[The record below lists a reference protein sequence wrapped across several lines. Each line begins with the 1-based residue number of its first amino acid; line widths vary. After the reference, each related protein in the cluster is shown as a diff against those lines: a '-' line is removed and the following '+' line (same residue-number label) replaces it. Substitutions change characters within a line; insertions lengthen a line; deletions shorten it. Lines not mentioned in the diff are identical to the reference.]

1 MELGRRVWG
10 VASAAPAR
18 ARTEDSPAQPGASG
32 FLPTLLNV
40 ALLCESVTAVTI
52 GIFSAKLS
60 SAECQLRILPNPLLL
75 TSISRWS
82 HFREQLRV

>member
-1 MELGRRVWG
+1 MRG

-60 SAECQLRILPNPLLL
+60 SAECQPRILPNLPLIL
-75 TSISRWS
+75 TDWFDHTLSS
-82 HFREQLRV
+82 ELRAG